1 MCTVTYLHRKK
12 APLLLPFSL
21 KEKRKGSSVENS
33 FQSRLGAAAA
43 TGLFP
48 APPESPPAS
57 LRWPRVSCC
66 RTRNSWMECTEDAD
80 SRLLQQPWASVCFAE
95 STTLMA
101 KAWFGNTSYTLLLSD
116 LSNVWYESAD
126 AEMIQQRSKKLNK
139 RLTAHVSSFLNH
151 LRSLICPLLEGK
163 KNSST
168 CFSCQLSPSTLTL
181 RVKSELSGLPFYWD
195 FHCLAAPVELN
206 VLRQNLSRKKLSS
219 RHLRLRLLQVV
230 NRFLTTV
237 VLPQTLPQACCL
249 GDGHLFTSN
258 LKELYMAVTRE
269 QARVA
274 CKRHREASGD
284 SGTHEHPVSQDLAKG
299 AVDLPTEEERTE
311 SQADTMALP
320 SQTQKT
326 QLPVAKVKRKK
337 AKGLFD

>member
-1 MCTVTYLHRKK
+1 
-12 APLLLPFSL
+12 
-21 KEKRKGSSVENS
+21 
-33 FQSRLGAAAA
+33 
-43 TGLFP
+43 
-48 APPESPPAS
+48 
-57 LRWPRVSCC
+57 
-66 RTRNSWMECTEDAD
+66 MECTEDAD

-195 FHCLAAPVELN
+195 FHCLAAPVEL
-206 VLRQNLSRKKLSS
+206 VSCHLVRPLMAMSLALQYQVQELASLLLRKDAEIEDYQEDGATLSRE
-219 RHLRLRLLQVV
+219 RLKTEPFKEETFQQT
-230 NRFLTTV
+230 FEAE
-237 VLPQTLPQACCL
+237 TLPQACCL